1 MRNERTDKRT
11 AETRRQQI
19 VSLGVSLG
27 DTPTS
32 SASHRPALRK
42 LETCRLEFIG
52 AGAFFVAGWLVRCPA
67 MGPAHA
73 GQPVPT
79 GAHEH
84 AAPVNRGW
92 QCLSA
97 AIGRTV

>member
-42 LETCRLEFIG
+42 LETCRLELMD
-52 AGAFFVAGWLVRCPA
+52 AGAFFVAGLLVRCPA

-73 GQPVPT
+73 GQPVLT
-79 GAHEH
+79 GAHAH

-97 AIGRTV
+97 AIGRNV